1 MANRAYGQ
9 YCGLSRA
16 AEVVGER
23 WGLLIIRDLL
33 VGPKRFTDLQRGLPG
48 IPTSVLT
55 SRLKELEGAGVIA
68 RRALPRPGG
77 SVVYELTEYGQE
89 LEDVIVRF
97 GRWGAKSLGEPRP
110 DEIVTPDSLVMALRS
125 TFDPQAARQVRAT
138 FELRV
143 GDIVVNARVDR
154 GKLEAAAGESPEA
167 ALVIEAGPGIRAL
180 FLREITPDDA
190 VKSGIVRLR
199 GTRELLDVFAT
210 VFRI

>member
-55 SRLKELEGAGVIA
+55 SRLKELEGAGVVA

-110 DEIVTPDSLVMALRS
+110 DEIVTSDSLVMALRS
-125 TFDPQAARQVRAT
+125 TFDSQAARQVRAT

-143 GDIVVNARVDR
+143 GDIAVNARVDR
-154 GKLEAAAGESPEA
+154 GKLEAAAGESPA
-167 ALVIEAGPGIRAL
+167 AELVIEAGPGIRAL
-180 FLREITPDDA
+180 FLREITPDEA

-199 GTRELLDVFAT
+199 GSRELFDVFAT

>member
-1 MANRAYGQ
+1 
-9 YCGLSRA
+9 
-16 AEVVGER
+16 
-23 WGLLIIRDLL
+23 
-33 VGPKRFTDLQRGLPG
+33 
-48 IPTSVLT
+48 
-55 SRLKELEGAGVIA
+55 
-68 RRALPRPGG
+68 
-77 SVVYELTEYGQE
+77 
-89 LEDVIVRF
+89 
-97 GRWGAKSLGEPRP
+97 
-110 DEIVTPDSLVMALRS
+110 MALRS